1 MAVEPKPHLG
11 VRDYLLLERR
21 AETKSE
27 YLDGLMVGMVGGS
40 LRHSLIAGNLVG
52 HLGSQLRH
60 SPCQVHPSDLRVR
73 IPSANV
79 YTYPDVT
86 VVCGEPRLEDE
97 HGDTLLNP
105 MMVVEVLSPTTE
117 AYDRGT
123 KLRWYQSLESL
134 SDYLLVSQDLPRVE
148 HYVRHDGDGW
158 LFHAVEG
165 LEAVL
170 RLPSLGIELELAEV
184 YAKVVFG

>member
-1 MAVEPKPHLG
+1 MAAEPKPHLSAQ
-11 VRDYLLLERR
+11 DYLLLERR
-21 AETKSE
+21 AEWKSE
-27 YLDGLMVGMVGGS
+27 YVDGQMVAMVGGS
-40 LRHSLIAGNLVG
+40 LRHSLIAGNLIR

-60 SPCQVHPSDLRVR
+60 GSCQVHPSDLRVR

-86 VVCGEPRLEDE
+86 IVCGEPRLEDE
-97 HGDTLLNP
+97 FGDTLLNP
-105 MMVVEVLSPTTE
+105 MVVVEVLSPSTE

-158 LFHAVEG
+158 LYHAAEG

-170 RLPSLGIELELAEV
+170 PLSSLRIELSLAEV
-184 YAKVVFG
+184 FAKVAFG